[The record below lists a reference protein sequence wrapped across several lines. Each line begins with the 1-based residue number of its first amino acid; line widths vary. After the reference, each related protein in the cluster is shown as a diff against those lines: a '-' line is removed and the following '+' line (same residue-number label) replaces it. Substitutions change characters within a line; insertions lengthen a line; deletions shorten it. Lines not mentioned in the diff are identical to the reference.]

1 MLILMK
7 RKKMIKLLTVF
18 FLFINCSFIY
28 AEKGS
33 FSMNG
38 AGLANIDVIKQGN
51 NTFIIAD
58 VKNSTVVYDAT
69 GNLFKNGD
77 IIMTSGVGLVKQIN
91 NSSNL
96 EFYSVAVKDGDS
108 KSRLFMRF
116 ERKVGD
122 LSSGSGGD
130 GKAFITG
137 GTGVYANISGKC
149 SYSVKYYEKGA
160 QTVKM
165 SCNYSN

>member
-1 MLILMK
+1 
-7 RKKMIKLLTVF
+7 MIKLLTVF
-18 FLFINCSFIY
+18 FLFINYSFLY

-33 FSMNG
+33 FSMSG
-38 AGLANIDVIKQGN
+38 AGLANMDVIKQGN

-77 IIMTSGVGLVKQIN
+77 IIMSSGVGLVKQIN

-137 GTGVYANISGKC
+137 GTGVYANISGTC

-160 QTVKM
+160 QTVRM

>member
-1 MLILMK
+1 M
-7 RKKMIKLLTVF
+7 
-18 FLFINCSFIY
+18 S
-28 AEKGS
+28 
-33 FSMNG
+33 G
-38 AGLANIDVIKQGN
+38 AGLANMDVIKQGN
-51 NTFIIAD
+51 NTFIVQD

-122 LSSGSGGD
+122 LSSGGGD

-137 GTGVYANISGKC
+137 GTGAYDNISGNC
-149 SYSVKYYEKGA
+149 SYSVKL
-160 QTVKM
+160 
-165 SCNYSN
+165 

>member
-1 MLILMK
+1 
-7 RKKMIKLLTVF
+7 MIKLLTVF
-18 FLFINCSFIY
+18 FLLINCSFLY

-33 FSMNG
+33 FSMSG
-38 AGLANIDVIKQGN
+38 AGLANMDVIKQGSN
-51 NTFIIAD
+51 KFSIVD

-96 EFYSVAVKDGDS
+96 EFYSVAVKDGDG

-122 LSSGSGGD
+122 LSSAKQGD

-137 GTGVYANISGKC
+137 GTGVYANISGTC

-160 QTVKM
+160 QTVRM